1 MDPKSVDVTDIGVRR
16 YDEPTLTAE
25 VVFDGHVIRVEEH
38 TVRLPNGNTATRE
51 LVFHPGAVAI
61 VAELPGERL
70 VLVEQFRKG
79 PRKQLLELPAGKL
92 NAGEDP
98 AACAHRELA
107 EETGYEA
114 QTMEQVYA
122 FYTSPG
128 FADERITL
136 FYANGLRPGL
146 VHPDEDEFVSVR
158 TIGRDQLQQALD
170 AGEVDDAKT
179 LIGVL
184 WWLQRPNRSPAG
196 KRR

>member
-1 MDPKSVDVTDIGVRR
+1 MDHNPADETAASAGQN
-16 YDEPTLTAE
+16 DEPTLTAQ

-38 TVRLPNGNTATRE
+38 TVRLPNGSTATRE
-51 LVFHPGAVAI
+51 LVFHPGAVAV

-98 AACAHRELA
+98 AACARRELA

-136 FYANGLRPGL
+136 FYAAGLRPGP
-146 VHPDEDEFVSVR
+146 VNPDEDEFVSVR
-158 TIGRDQLQQALD
+158 TIGRDELQQVLD

-184 WWLQRPNRSPAG
+184 WWLQRSNRRAAD
-196 KRR
+196 KR